1 MDGARGR
8 LRVRGDRDLPLGRP
22 PPSARLPQP
31 ISVLALTCASR
42 SIEAL
47 RVDHLPVAGEI
58 VHAIPEWQAP
68 AGGGPAAAGQLAKLA
83 GTVEFFTALGD
94 DELGH
99 RSARVM
105 EEMGFTLHVAF
116 RDEPTRRGLVHI
128 DDTGERTITVIGE
141 RLAPARAM
149 DMLRAGGVQ
158 LDALVGSAADPAE
171 VYEHGD
177 ITPVP
182 RLVVRTEGGK
192 GGTFQIAG
200 GSEQRFAAVP
210 VPGPIV
216 DRYGPGDS
224 FAGALTYGLGA
235 GLSPEE
241 AVGLAA
247 RCGAAVLTGA
257 GPYET
262 QLGLPESGLAPVAT
276 GSPGPVR
283 W

>member
-1 MDGARGR
+1 M
-8 LRVRGDRDLPLGRP
+8 RVAVVGHHEW
-22 PPSARLPQP
+22 
-31 ISVLALTCASR
+31 
-42 SIEAL
+42 IEAL

-68 AGGGPAAAGQLAKLA
+68 AGGGPAAAGQLLKLT
-83 GTVEFFTALGD
+83 GTVKFFTALGD
-94 DELGH
+94 EELGH
-99 RSARVM
+99 YSARVM
-105 EEMGFTLHVAF
+105 EEMGFTLHAVF
-116 RDEPTRRGLVHI
+116 RPEPTRRGIVHI

-141 RLAPARAM
+141 RLAPFGDDELPWDNLSEVGAVYFTADDTAALRHARRARVLVATARAM
-149 DMLRAGGVQ
+149 DVLRAGGVQ
-158 LDALVGSAADPAE
+158 LDALVGSATDPAE

-177 ITPVP
+177 ITPEP

-192 GGTFQIAG
+192 GGTFQIASE
-200 GSEQRFAAVP
+200 SEQRFAAVP

-216 DRYGPGDS
+216 DRYGAGDS

-262 QLGLPESGLAPVAT
+262 QLGLPESGLAP
-276 GSPGPVR
+276 G
-283 W
+283 

>member
-1 MDGARGR
+1 M
-8 LRVRGDRDLPLGRP
+8 RVAVVGHHEW
-22 PPSARLPQP
+22 
-31 ISVLALTCASR
+31 
-42 SIEAL
+42 IEAL

-68 AGGGPAAAGQLAKLA
+68 AGGGPAAAGQLGKFA
-83 GTVEFFTALGD
+83 GTVKFFTALGD

-105 EEMGFTLHVAF
+105 EEMGFTLHAVF
-116 RDEPTRRGLVHI
+116 RPEPTRRGIVHI
-128 DDTGERTITVIGE
+128 DDAGERTITVIGN
-141 RLAPARAM
+141 RLAPFGNDELPWELLDEVDVVYFTAGDTAALRHARRARVLVATARAM
-149 DMLRAGGVQ
+149 DVLRAGGVQ

-182 RLVVRTEGGK
+182 RLVVRTEGAL
-192 GGTFQIAG
+192 GGTFQLAG
-200 GSEQRFAAVP
+200 EDEQRYKAAP

-216 DRYGPGDS
+216 DRYGAGDS

-235 GLSPEE
+235 GLSPKE

-262 QLGLPESGLAPVAT
+262 QLGLPENGL
-276 GSPGPVR
+276 SPG
-283 W
+283 